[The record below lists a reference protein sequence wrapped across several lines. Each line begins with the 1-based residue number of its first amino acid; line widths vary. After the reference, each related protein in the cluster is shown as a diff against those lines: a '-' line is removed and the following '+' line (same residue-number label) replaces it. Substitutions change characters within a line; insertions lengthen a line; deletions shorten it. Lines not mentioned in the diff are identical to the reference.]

1 MAAYLSALLPRLVAL
16 TLIWL
21 LATSTITFAA
31 GGRTVAPPP
40 PPATPAPK
48 GPEYLVVPDLRRQ
61 AYVFAKG
68 ILADGGFGWRVT
80 GPVKGYAANT
90 VVSQKPAPGAKIE
103 DTGAPEIL
111 LVLERNPAY
120 PEHGLPE
127 NASPTPG
134 TPVVLAGARDVAP
147 AQVAPAEEP
156 PAEEPPAEQPKEQKA
171 KEQKAKETSEPAE
184 DKRKPAFHVPGA
196 KAEPLD
202 EIPLPERARRLERR
216 LAGER
221 KPTKALVNHWL
232 YQHSWLVTGAQFG
245 WSDGAEAL
253 RILVRVDRD
262 LQARWGIGG
271 KSLAVAR
278 AALAEVERRTRRCS
292 ARDSSG
298 PCAPARATR

>member
-31 GGRTVAPPP
+31 GGRTATPPP
-40 PPATPAPK
+40 PPAAAAPRE
-48 GPEYLVVPDLRRQ
+48 PEYLVVPDLRRQ

-80 GPVKGYAANT
+80 GSVKGYAANT
-90 VVSQKPAPGAKIE
+90 VVSQKPAPGAKVE
-103 DTGAPEIL
+103 DTGAPEIV

-127 NASPTPG
+127 NASATPG
-134 TPVVLAGARDVAP
+134 TPVVLAGARKAAP
-147 AQVAPAEEP
+147 AKPAPTEAASAEEIPTEPP
-156 PAEEPPAEQPKEQKA
+156 PAEEPKDEPQRDSKKKKTKA
-171 KEQKAKETSEPAE
+171 EPA
-184 DKRKPAFHVPGA
+184 DKKRVPAFHVKGA

-202 EIPLPERARRLERR
+202 ELPLPDRARLLERR
-216 LAGER
+216 LAGHD

-232 YQHSWLVTGAQFG
+232 YQHSWLVTGARFG
-245 WSDGAEAL
+245 WSGGAEAL

-262 LQARWGIGG
+262 LEARWGIGA
-271 KSLAVAR
+271 KSLAVAQ
-278 AALAEVERRTRRCS
+278 AALAEVERRSR
-292 ARDSSG
+292 
-298 PCAPARATR
+298 

>member
-1 MAAYLSALLPRLVAL
+1 MAAHLSALLPRLVAL

-31 GGRTVAPPP
+31 GGRTTTPPP
-40 PPATPAPK
+40 PPAAPAPK
-48 GPEYLVVPDLRRQ
+48 EPEYLVVPDVRRQ

-90 VVSQKPAPGAKIE
+90 VVSQKPAPGAKVE
-103 DTGAPEIL
+103 DTGAPEIV

-134 TPVVLAGARDVAP
+134 TPVVLAGARDLAP
-147 AQVAPAEEP
+147 APQPEPPVEEQPAEEP
-156 PAEEPPAEQPKEQKA
+156 APAQPEKPEKPEEPKDEQAPKKQK
-171 KEQKAKETSEPAE
+171 QEPA
-184 DKRKPAFHVPGA
+184 DKERMPAFQVDGA
-196 KAEPLD
+196 PAEPLD
-202 EIPLPERARRLERR
+202 EIPLPERARRLEQR
-216 LAGER
+216 LAGKA
-221 KPTKALVNHWL
+221 KPTPALVNHWL
-232 YQHSWLVTGAQFG
+232 YQHAWVVTGARFG
-245 WSDGAEAL
+245 WSGGAEAL
-253 RILVRVDRD
+253 RILVRTDRD

-278 AALAEVERRTRRCS
+278 AALAEVERR
-292 ARDSSG
+292 SS
-298 PCAPARATR
+298 R

>member
-1 MAAYLSALLPRLVAL
+1 MAARLSALLPRLVAL

-31 GGRTVAPPP
+31 GGRTTAPPP

-48 GPEYLVVPDLRRQ
+48 GPEYLVVPDVRRQ

-68 ILADGGFGWRVT
+68 ILADGGFAWRVT

-90 VVSQKPAPGAKIE
+90 VVSQRPAPGAKVE
-103 DTGAPEIL
+103 DTGAPEIV

-134 TPVVLAGARDVAP
+134 TPVVLAGARTAPPAEQAP
-147 AQVAPAEEP
+147 AEEAPAEEP
-156 PAEEPPAEQPKEQKA
+156 PAEEPAPKEPADEPEKDKKKKQA
-171 KEQKAKETSEPAE
+171 EPAD
-184 DKRKPAFHVPGA
+184 DKRAPAFVVKGA
-196 KAEPLD
+196 PPEPRD
-202 EIPLPERARRLERR
+202 ELPLPERAHLLEQR
-216 LAGER
+216 LAAHR
-221 KPTKALVNHWL
+221 KPTPALVNFWL
-232 YQHSWLVTGAQFG
+232 YQHAWLVTGARFG
-245 WSDGAEAL
+245 WSGGAEAL
-253 RILVRVDRD
+253 RVLVRVDRD

-278 AALAEVERRTRRCS
+278 AALAEVERRSR
-292 ARDSSG
+292 
-298 PCAPARATR
+298 